1 MRSRSNWTA
10 RSSSPV
16 RIPHPG
22 AFTVARY
29 TSTGRLDTSFGTDGI
44 SQADFGA
51 SDSYRDDDVEGV
63 AIQRD
68 GAIITAGFSMDTF
81 SGELISRLPASR
93 PAENSIRA
101 SVVPAKVQTG
111 FRGSAQA
118 NAVAIQR
125 DGKIVLAGSSGGDL
139 RDFAVVRYNPD
150 GSLDSGG

>member
-1 MRSRSNWTA
+1 M
-10 RSSSPV
+10 
-16 RIPHPG
+16 
-22 AFTVARY
+22 VARY

-81 SGELISRLPASR
+81 SGESDLALAGFTARGKLNPSFGSAAS
-93 PAENSIRA
+93 
-101 SVVPAKVQTG
+101 VQTG